1 MAEYRACM
9 AERRK
14 ALSALREQRAL
25 RLETIERTWKRQP
38 QEIEK
43 MALTKRDRDD
53 RLKEARQHE
62 AKLRRQLG
70 RKMDRKHEKIRE
82 AFP

>member
-1 MAEYRACM
+1 
-9 AERRK
+9 
-14 ALSALREQRAL
+14 
-25 RLETIERTWKRQP
+25 
-38 QEIEK
+38 